1 MLLNNSTFSTRSPD
15 VEMRV
20 LDLNTHDEVSD
31 SQIGQELELVIEFKS
46 NNSKCIKLKL
56 PTTFSQR

>member
-1 MLLNNSTFSTRSPD
+1 
-15 VEMRV
+15 MRV

-46 NNSKCIKLKL
+46 NNSKFIKLKL